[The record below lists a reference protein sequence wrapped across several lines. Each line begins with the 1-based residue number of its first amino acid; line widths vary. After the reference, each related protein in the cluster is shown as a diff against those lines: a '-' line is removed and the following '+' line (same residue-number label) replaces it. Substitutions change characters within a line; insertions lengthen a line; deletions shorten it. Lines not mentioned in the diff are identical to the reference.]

1 MRSVILGS
9 FSLLLA
15 ACSSGSQANP
25 APAAPA
31 PSSAAPAAVTTCATA
46 VGTAVP
52 VQMVAGEHPR
62 LSLEA
67 GCVYLAT
74 LDVSG
79 VLLRLYPRSTVAP
92 KLSVVQVGNSGEA
105 GSRWEVRNAVDGSY
119 GVQFTNET
127 RGRAVQMKVIVTG
140 SDSVAP
146 Y

>member
-31 PSSAAPAAVTTCATA
+31 PSSAAPAAVTTCPTA

-52 VQMVAGEHPR
+52 IQMVAGEDPR

-67 GCVYLAT
+67 GCVYRAT
-74 LDVSG
+74 LDVGG

-105 GSRWEVRNAVDGSY
+105 GSTWEVRYAADGSY
-119 GVQFTNET
+119 GVQFKDVI
-127 RGRAVQMKVIVTG
+127 RGRAVLMKMIVAG
-140 SDSVAP
+140 SDTVTPS
-146 Y
+146 